1 MIGSTR
7 AVRVFAYAEPVDM
20 RKGYEGLGALVRHSL
35 GRDLLRG
42 DLFLFVGRGRR
53 RAKVLLFDGTG
64 LCIFMKRLE
73 KGRFAAPWERSR
85 GAREVEMTTSEL
97 ALLLEGADLV
107 GRRPLSPTA
116 IVPEDLARWI
126 AT

>member
-64 LCIFMKRLE
+64 LCSFMKSLE

-97 ALLLEGADLV
+97 ALLLEGAELV